1 MKVASRCR
9 IRVLIKVISFRVFS
23 KISLG
28 SSEGQRRQFGAQTMA
43 KLFTSIFVITHIW
56 GSEKICKQ
64 QRKLKV
70 FQKKMFSTMQVLTVL
85 RIRTPSL
92 RTSKFE
98 LKKKNPTSEN
108 KETPCMQQR
117 YSRGLDRLSPLIT
130 EHPINYLISQIR
142 GEYNSFPTFCSVND
156 LR

>member
-98 LKKKNPTSEN
+98 LKKNPTNEN

>member
-92 RTSKFE
+92 RSSKFE
-98 LKKKNPTSEN
+98 LKKNPTSEN
-108 KETPCMQQR
+108 RETPCMQQR

-142 GEYNSFPTFCSVND
+142 EEYNSFPTFCSVND

>member
-70 FQKKMFSTMQVLTVL
+70 FQKKNVFNYASVNGVKDSDAQ
-85 RIRTPSL
+85 P
-92 RTSKFE
+92 SKFE
-98 LKKKNPTSEN
+98 FKKKTPTSEN
-108 KETPCMQQR
+108 KETPCLQQR
-117 YSRGLDRLSPLIT
+117 YCRGLDRLSPLIT

-142 GEYNSFPTFCSVND
+142 GEYNSFPTFCLVND

>member
-1 MKVASRCR
+1 
-9 IRVLIKVISFRVFS
+9 
-23 KISLG
+23 
-28 SSEGQRRQFGAQTMA
+28 
-43 KLFTSIFVITHIW
+43 
-56 GSEKICKQ
+56 
-64 QRKLKV
+64 
-70 FQKKMFSTMQVLTVL
+70 MQVLTVL

-98 LKKKNPTSEN
+98 FKKNPTSEN
-108 KETPCMQQR
+108 KETPCMQKR

>member
-70 FQKKMFSTMQVLTVL
+70 FQKEMFSTMQVLTVL

-92 RTSKFE
+92 RSSKFE
-98 LKKKNPTSEN
+98 LKKNPTSEN

>member
-70 FQKKMFSTMQVLTVL
+70 FQKEMFSTMQVLTVL

-98 LKKKNPTSEN
+98 LKKNPTSEN

>member
-70 FQKKMFSTMQVLTVL
+70 FQKMFSTMQVLTVL

-98 LKKKNPTSEN
+98 FKKNPTSEN

-142 GEYNSFPTFCSVND
+142 GEYNSFPTLCSVND
-156 LR
+156 LK

>member
-70 FQKKMFSTMQVLTVL
+70 FQNKMFSTMQVLTVL

-98 LKKKNPTSEN
+98 LKKNPTSEN
-108 KETPCMQQR
+108 RDSMYAAALQSW
-117 YSRGLDRLSPLIT
+117 SRSFVTLDHRAPDKLP
-130 EHPINYLISQIR
+130 Y
-142 GEYNSFPTFCSVND
+142 FPNKRRVQFFPHTLLGKWS
-156 LR
+156 

>member
-70 FQKKMFSTMQVLTVL
+70 FQNKMFSTMQVLTVL

-108 KETPCMQQR
+108 RDSMYAAALQSW
-117 YSRGLDRLSPLIT
+117 SRSFVTLDHGAPDKLP
-130 EHPINYLISQIR
+130 Y
-142 GEYNSFPTFCSVND
+142 FPNKRRVQFFPHTLLGKWS
-156 LR
+156 

>member
-92 RTSKFE
+92 RNSN
-98 LKKKNPTSEN
+98 LKKKNPN
-108 KETPCMQQR
+108 KWKQR
-117 YSRGLDRLSPLIT
+117 DSMSTAALLSWSRSFVTLDHRAPDKLP
-130 EHPINYLISQIR
+130 Y
-142 GEYNSFPTFCSVND
+142 FPNKRRVQFFPHILLGKWS
-156 LR
+156 

>member
-70 FQKKMFSTMQVLTVL
+70 FQNKMFSTMQVLTVL
-85 RIRTPSL
+85 SIRTPSL

-98 LKKKNPTSEN
+98 LKKNTQQVKT
-108 KETPCMQQR
+108 ETPCMQQR

-142 GEYNSFPTFCSVND
+142 GEYNSFPTLCSVND